1 MMVAMAGR
9 ILQVV
14 TDTDRRG
21 AQVFATDLD
30 WALTRRGRCVRTV
43 ALAEGAIGGLSLP
56 VLGRRRLS
64 WQTLAALRREV
75 AGHSIAIAHGSSTLP
90 ACAAATIATSVPFV
104 YRQISDSRF
113 WAPGGLR
120 RLRTTVWLHRASRVV
135 ALSRGSAETLRTHLG
150 VRGDA
155 LRVIPN
161 AVPSER
167 FSPRSDEQEAQRKAF
182 GLDPTAPVVGVVGA
196 LVPEKGPDLAIEA
209 IAALPGVQLLVVGD
223 GPQRAGLEAQ
233 ARRVAPERIVFAGH
247 VADVRR
253 VYAALD
259 LIALPSR
266 GGDSMPAVLIEAGLM
281 EVPAVSTPV
290 QAIPEIVRPG
300 ETGELVPV
308 GDVAALAAAIRTIL
322 SSPARGTA
330 LGRAARERCLQ
341 HFSIDRVAGD
351 WDELVT
357 DVLEHR
363 VT

>member
-1 MMVAMAGR
+1 MSDQV
-9 ILQVV
+9 LQVV

-30 WALTRRGRCVRTV
+30 RALARRGRCVRTV
-43 ALAEGAIGGLSLP
+43 ALAEGTIGGLSVP

-64 WQTLAALRREV
+64 WRTLAALRREV
-75 AGHSIAIAHGSSTLP
+75 ARHSIAIAHGSSTLP

-135 ALSRGSAETLRTHLG
+135 ALSCGAAETLRAHLG

-167 FSPRSDEQEAQRKAF
+167 FSPTRSDEQEAQRRVF

-196 LVPEKGPDLAIEA
+196 LVREKGPDLVIEA
-209 IAALPGVQLLVVGD
+209 IAALPGVQLLVAGD
-223 GPQRAGLEAQ
+223 GPERARLEEQ
-233 ARRVAPERIVFAGH
+233 ARRVAPERVVFVGS
-247 VADVRR
+247 VPDVREA
-253 VYAALD
+253 YAALD
-259 LIALPSR
+259 IIALPSR
-266 GGDSMPAVLIEAGLM
+266 GGDGMPAVLIEAGLM

-300 ETGELVPV
+300 ETGELVAV
-308 GDVAALAAAIRTIL
+308 GDVAALTAAIGAIV
-322 SSPARGTA
+322 SSTGRAAA
-330 LGRAARERCLQ
+330 LGRAARSRCLQ
-341 HFSIDRVAGD
+341 RFTIDPVAD
-351 WDELVT
+351 SWDELLT
-357 DVLEHR
+357 DLLEHR
-363 VT
+363 VK